1 VNYTVGGTA
10 TAGVDYSSIGVSVS
24 IPAGQ
29 TSVTRTVT
37 PIADTT
43 VEGNETAVVTLAA
56 GEYVIGTPSSATV
69 TIADSVPTVTVT
81 ATDANASEAGAD
93 PGTFTFTRTGPT
105 TLALTVNYT
114 AGGTATAGVDYSS
127 IGTSVTIQAGQ
138 LSVTRT
144 VTPIDDATIEAAETV
159 VLTLASGSYVIGTPN
174 SATVT
179 ITSNE

>member
-1 VNYTVGGTA
+1 VNFTVGGTA
-10 TAGVDYSSIGVSVS
+10 TAGVDYSSIGTSVT
-24 IPAGQ
+24 IQAGQ

-37 PIADTT
+37 PIADTN
-43 VEGNETAVVTLAA
+43 VEGNETVVVTLAV

-81 ATDANASEAGAD
+81 ATDANAAEAGTD

-114 AGGTATAGVDYSS
+114 VGGTATAGVDYSS
-127 IGTSVTIQAGQ
+127 IGTFVTIQAGQ
-138 LSVTRT
+138 LSATRA
-144 VTPIDDATIEAAETV
+144 VTPIDDAVAEGPETV
-159 VLTLASGSYVIGTPN
+159 ALTLASGSYVIGTPN

-179 ITSNE
+179 LTSNE